1 MSACQIVE
9 DGAGQMNDLV
19 VELGALWQ
27 KSEGDY
33 NAFEK
38 DMRAAIARAFAVPA
52 HYLERQ
58 VSFNRILT
66 GEFTVETGRHGQPVI
81 VQKGLAT

>member
-1 MSACQIVE
+1 MSMTG
-9 DGAGQMNDLV
+9 DRDLL
-19 VELGALWQ
+19 VELNALWQ

-38 DMRAAIARAFAVPA
+38 DMRAAVAKAFAVPA
-52 HYLERQ
+52 HHLERQ

-66 GEFTVETGRHGQPVI
+66 GEFTVETGRHGRPVI
-81 VQKGLAT
+81 VRQ